1 MIFDMLQI
9 VGFFVFSSADKVFF
23 EIKRTPIICYSIIDG
38 WLPFDE
44 DHVLVPELEKFAQ
57 QVTNSHPEITAA
69 GFFAVD
75 YAIFFALI
83 GSLSSYLIVLIQ
95 FM

>member
-1 MIFDMLQI
+1 MILFQI
-9 VGFFVFSSADKVFF
+9 VGFFIFSSADKVFF
-23 EIKRTPIICYSIIDG
+23 EIKRTPIICYSVMDS
-38 WLPFDE
+38 WLHLDE
-44 DHVLVPELEKFAQ
+44 DQVLINELEKFAQ
-57 QVTNSHPEITAA
+57 QVSNSHPVITAA